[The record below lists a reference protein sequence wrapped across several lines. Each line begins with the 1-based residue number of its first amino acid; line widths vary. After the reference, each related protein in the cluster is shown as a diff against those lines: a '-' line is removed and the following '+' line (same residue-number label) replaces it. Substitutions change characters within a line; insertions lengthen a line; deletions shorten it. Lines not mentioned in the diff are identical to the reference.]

1 MFSYHSVTYC
11 RSAALTEHSLYL
23 LCLTAMGTEESF
35 AAFLCDI
42 VLQRRFCVK
51 VFAPADERNEA
62 VQMSKVP
69 WSRRSSSAVRMQ
81 MLMASLVD
89 LKMSALWESR
99 HNPWLYALFLI
110 VMISVRQSVTLWS
123 DEDRAELV
131 FELQTFEG
139 KYTKGH
145 FNVKVMIIFSQP

>member
-1 MFSYHSVTYC
+1 LHLQQQHQRHYQEQRQQFSHIPAT
-11 RSAALTEHSLYL
+11 
-23 LCLTAMGTEESF
+23 
-35 AAFLCDI
+35 CDH
-42 VLQRRFCVK
+42 
-51 VFAPADERNEA
+51 ADGLSGRPD
-62 VQMSKVP
+62 K
-69 WSRRSSSAVRMQ
+69 
-81 MLMASLVD
+81 
-89 LKMSALWESR
+89 

-145 FNVKVMIIFSQP
+145 FDVKVMIIFSQP